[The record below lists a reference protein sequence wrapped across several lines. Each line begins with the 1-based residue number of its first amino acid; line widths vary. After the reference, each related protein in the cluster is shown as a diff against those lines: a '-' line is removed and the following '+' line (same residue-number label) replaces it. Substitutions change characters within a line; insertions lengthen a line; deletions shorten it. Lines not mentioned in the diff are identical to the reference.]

1 MHHKKLFVIIIINII
16 IIITIISIIIIII
29 NIIINDPHS
38 WEDGGVVKA
47 QCVAQTFDLYTVSQF
62 DLLGW
67 LTSHRKGSAK
77 SLCVHTCVFVLAMR
91 VFVASTTDFII
102 FTRKSN
108 IFFTL
113 HV

>member
-1 MHHKKLFVIIIINII
+1 MHHKKLFVIIIIII
-16 IIITIISIIIIII
+16 IIIIFFIISIII
-29 NIIINDPHS
+29 IIINDPHS

-77 SLCVHTCVFVLAMR
+77 SLCVRTCVFVLAMR
-91 VFVASTTDFII
+91 VFIASTTDFII

-108 IFFTL
+108 IFSTP